1 MTLYFLNSDT
11 NKVNFWLDGDFRG
24 VSLPYFPNGYQNYR
38 LELTSRYTNRD
49 IDADNPNWV
58 YDCTLVSAN
67 ERYSSFDINFANAA
81 PTANQFKSGQYDL
94 KLWGTHLDNPSDTFD
109 PDQWVGLVE
118 MEAKVVT
125 KTTNNMARESVDANT
140 TVKYKTEPN
149 TAKSYVIYNS

>member
-1 MTLYFLNSDT
+1 MTLYFLDSDT
-11 NKVNFWLDGDFRG
+11 DHCDFWLDGDFRG
-24 VSLPYFPNGYQNYR
+24 ISLPYFPNGYQNYR
-38 LELTSRYTNRD
+38 LQLISRYSNKE
-49 IDADNPNWV
+49 IDADDVEYPFE
-58 YDCTLVSAN
+58 CQLLSAN
-67 ERYSSFDINFANAA
+67 ERYSTFRMYFFYAVRIANK
-81 PTANQFKSGQYDL
+81 FKSGQYDM

-109 PDQWVGLVE
+109 PDQWVRLVE